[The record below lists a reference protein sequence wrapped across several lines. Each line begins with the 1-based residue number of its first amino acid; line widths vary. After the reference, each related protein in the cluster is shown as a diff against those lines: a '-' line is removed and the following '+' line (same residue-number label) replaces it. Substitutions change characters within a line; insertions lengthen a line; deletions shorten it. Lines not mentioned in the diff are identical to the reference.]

1 MQWNNKTII
10 AGPNVL
16 LDRDNVVMVGVNYR
30 LGALGFLSLEC
41 DEAPGELSRMSRKVT
56 NVTLILVTGNLG
68 LHDQYLALRWI
79 QQNIAQFGGDPA
91 NVTLMGESAGAMS
104 AACHLVSPLSRG
116 LFHRVIALSG
126 AASNVLLHNDRR
138 PRCYAL
144 ALAARLGYRGDTE
157 DTSALLQFLQSK
169 KSRDIIKASVMFLDW
184 DFAFPMPWVPTVDSY
199 AETPFIPQ
207 DFR

>member
-1 MQWNNKTII
+1 MFFLIEITWLWWGSTIDSGLS
-10 AGPNVL
+10 ASSAWSVTRPQVSCHECH
-16 LDRDNVVMVGVNYR
+16 VM
-30 LGALGFLSLEC
+30 S
-41 DEAPGELSRMSRKVT
+41 
-56 NVTLILVTGNLG
+56 NVTRILVTGNLG

>member
-1 MQWNNKTII
+1 MFFLIEITWLWSESTI
-10 AGPNVL
+10 
-16 LDRDNVVMVGVNYR
+16 D
-30 LGALGFLSLEC
+30 LGLSASSAWSVTRPQGSCHEC
-41 DEAPGELSRMSRKVT
+41 HECHIMSR
-56 NVTLILVTGNLG
+56 NVTRILVTGNLG

-79 QQNIAQFGGDPA
+79 QENIAQFGGDPA

>member
-1 MQWNNKTII
+1 MFFLIEITWLWSESTI
-10 AGPNVL
+10 
-16 LDRDNVVMVGVNYR
+16 D
-30 LGALGFLSLEC
+30 LGLSASSAWSVTRPQVSCHEC
-41 DEAPGELSRMSRKVT
+41 HECHIMSR
-56 NVTLILVTGNLG
+56 NVTRILVTGNLG

-79 QQNIAQFGGDPA
+79 QENIAQFGGDPA